1 MFLDQHVVV
10 VPKVI
15 SLVNKL
21 HRLVYVNSFHVLS
34 QMAVSSVGS
43 LEQQQNVESRL
54 AFEDLGLELH
64 ISWRLFHL
72 NVKFSHSIL
81 IVTEHPLLLSV
92 QMYSNKV
99 AFFN

>member
-1 MFLDQHVVV
+1 MLCHVV

-21 HRLVYVNSFHVLS
+21 HRLGYLNSFHVLS
-34 QMAVSSVGS
+34 QMTVSSVGS

-64 ISWRLFHL
+64 ISWPIDLLFHV
-72 NVKFSHSIL
+72 NVKEC
-81 IVTEHPLLLSV
+81 EHCHFL
-92 QMYSNKV
+92 N
-99 AFFN
+99 